1 MYFSPLF
8 IKLTAEDCRQIYDS
22 IHLFTSLTL
31 PDSIAPALQQTNK
44 YSRKRSTL
52 PQQDMCHT
60 CDRNKAWRNA
70 EGKSVISQET
80 EGRRRQE
87 AFTKGEIRAE
97 P

>member
-31 PDSIAPALQQTNK
+31 PGSSDEKNKQYIVPALQQTNK
-44 YSRKRSTL
+44 NSRKGSTL
-52 PQQDMCHT
+52 PICHT
-60 CDRNKAWRNA
+60 CDRNKARRNA
-70 EGKSVISQET
+70 EGKSVISQEK

-87 AFTKGEIRAE
+87 TFT
-97 P
+97 